1 MLLHRFR
8 ESLFQPQSPVPA
20 IAGTSTAFVA
30 CPLFPPIGSVYHTQT
45 EFLYRLA
52 YEQAQALL
60 SPPRASRV
68 QFSLN

>member
-1 MLLHRFR
+1 MLIHRFR
-8 ESLFQPQSPVPA
+8 ESLFQPQFPPA
-20 IAGTSTAFVA
+20 IAGSSTAFVA
-30 CPLFPPIGSVYHTQT
+30 CPLFPPIGSVYHAQT

-52 YEQAQALL
+52 YEQAQAQL